1 MADKTVKKE
10 KKSRSANG
18 EVLFRLLHNK
28 LAMLGLAVI
37 IIMILIAVFADLI
50 VPYSAATTQVGANKL
65 LKPCQEH
72 IFGCDALGR
81 DLFARVIHGSRVSL
95 LIGFGA
101 TGICAVFATIFG
113 SLTAF
118 IGGKFDAILMRF
130 FDVLIAIPTIL
141 LSLAICAGF
150 GVGVPQLVIAIAVG
164 QLAPFTRVV
173 RSAVLGITDQ
183 EYIEAARAIGLGTG
197 KTILRHVLPNVLGII
212 LVQGT
217 MQVASNILM
226 GAMLSFLGLG
236 APVPTPEWGTLV
248 SEGLTYIRYVIHP
261 VIFPTIFV
269 ALTALSVNLLG
280 DGLRDAFDPKLK
292 GKA

>member
-1 MADKTVKKE
+1 MAKQKV

-18 EVLFRLLHNK
+18 EVFARLVRNK
-28 LAMLGLAVI
+28 LAMAGLVVLAVI
-37 IIMILIAVFADLI
+37 ILMSIFADLI
-50 VPYSAATTQVGANKL
+50 VPYSSATTQVGADKL
-65 LKPCQEH
+65 LKPCAEH

-81 DLFARVIHGSRVSL
+81 DLFARVVHGSRVSL
-95 LIGFGA
+95 AIGFGA
-101 TGICAVFATIFG
+101 TGVCAVFATIFG

-118 IGGKFDAILMRF
+118 IGGKFDAVVMRF

-150 GVGVPQLVIAIAVG
+150 GLGVPQLIIAIAVG
-164 QLAPFTRVV
+164 QFAPFTRVV
-173 RSAVLGITDQ
+173 RSAVLSVTDQ
-183 EYIEAARAIGLGTG
+183 EYIEAARAIGLGTAP
-197 KTILRHVLPNVLGII
+197 TIIRHVLPNVLGII

-236 APVPTPEWGTLV
+236 APIPTPEWGTLV
-248 SEGLTYIRYVIHP
+248 SEGLTYIRYVTHP

-269 ALTALSVNLLG
+269 ALTALSVNLVG

-292 GKA
+292 GRA